1 LTDQVK
7 HLDLLF
13 EDWFLD
19 YASYVITDRA
29 IPNIFDGLK
38 PVQRRILHAMKDLDD
53 GRYNKVANL
62 VGNTMKYHPHGDAS
76 IYHAMVNLG
85 QKNLLIDTQG
95 NWGDPVTGD
104 PAAAARYIEAR
115 LNPFALEVVF
125 NPQLTPWQLSYD
137 GRNKEPVSLP
147 VKFPLLLS
155 SGIEG
160 IAVGM
165 STKILPHNFN
175 ELIESSINYLK
186 GKDFDLFPDFSG
198 GGIADVSNYNLG
210 VRGSRVRV
218 RAKID
223 IIKKNLLEIT
233 EIPYGTT
240 TSSLIDSIV
249 AANDKGKI
257 KISKIDDNTARKV
270 SIEVFLS
277 KGSDPEK
284 VIQQLYAFTDCE
296 ASISPLAC
304 VIHDNKPI
312 FTDVKDILRR
322 STDQTRNLLQKEL
335 EIKKK
340 QLLEK
345 WHHKTLEKIFIE
357 KNIYESIKR
366 CTTNEDI
373 YSTIERKLVPFKKSL
388 KRPIIRDDVI
398 KLTEIRIKRISKY
411 DSNKA
416 RDELSNIEEEISS
429 VEKSLSD
436 MTKYSIQFFKNIK
449 KKYGKSFPRKTTL
462 ETFDNV
468 QVDQIVRT
476 NLKLFFDKQGYIGT
490 GLKEGEFGG
499 VCSPI
504 DDILFIRSDGTY
516 KIIKATEKYY
526 AGGKILYAG
535 RFVKNDTSIVFN
547 ILYQDIDSLSYYLK
561 RFTIKS
567 LIREKEYRLFSLG
580 RIIFF
585 STDPN
590 PKVKIKLAPS
600 KGLRKKVFDVNFKD
614 FSVKGQSA
622 QGNLITKKSILKIER
637 IINKDS
643 KNSQPSE
650 DTTSETKFVQESLFS
665 KGR

>member
-1 LTDQVK
+1 MTDQVK

-76 IYHAMVNLG
+76 IYHAMVNFG

-277 KGSDPEK
+277 
-284 VIQQLYAFTDCE
+284 
-296 ASISPLAC
+296 
-304 VIHDNKPI
+304 
-312 FTDVKDILRR
+312 DILPPFIRKYTWVR
-322 STDQTRNLLQKEL
+322 SY
-335 EIKKK
+335 IKAFPNVYIVVR
-340 QLLEK
+340 
-345 WHHKTLEKIFIE
+345 HI
-357 KNIYESIKR
+357 
-366 CTTNEDI
+366 
-373 YSTIERKLVPFKKSL
+373 P
-388 KRPIIRDDVI
+388 
-398 KLTEIRIKRISKY
+398 
-411 DSNKA
+411 
-416 RDELSNIEEEISS
+416 EISIP
-429 VEKSLSD
+429 L
-436 MTKYSIQFFKNIK
+436 T
-449 KKYGKSFPRKTTL
+449 
-462 ETFDNV
+462 
-468 QVDQIVRT
+468 
-476 NLKLFFDKQGYIGT
+476 
-490 GLKEGEFGG
+490 
-499 VCSPI
+499 
-504 DDILFIRSDGTY
+504 
-516 KIIKATEKYY
+516 
-526 AGGKILYAG
+526 
-535 RFVKNDTSIVFN
+535 VF
-547 ILYQDIDSLSYYLK
+547 
-561 RFTIKS
+561 
-567 LIREKEYRLFSLG
+567 
-580 RIIFF
+580 
-585 STDPN
+585 
-590 PKVKIKLAPS
+590 
-600 KGLRKKVFDVNFKD
+600 
-614 FSVKGQSA
+614 
-622 QGNLITKKSILKIER
+622 
-637 IINKDS
+637 
-643 KNSQPSE
+643 
-650 DTTSETKFVQESLFS
+650 
-665 KGR
+665 